1 MEQVKK
7 YGVVVGGWRL
17 VSKHETIEQ
26 AKERASMCISRIV
39 DIVDLEKR
47 RWLMICEKCNKMCKA
62 IYPALSLMV
71 CPECRVVYCPMV
83 FKDGT

>member
-17 VSKHETIEQ
+17 VSRHETIEQ

-39 DIVDLEKR
+39 DIVDLEKDPR
-47 RWLMICEKCNKMCKA
+47 SASYWE
-62 IYPALSLMV
+62 
-71 CPECRVVYCPMV
+71 VVN
-83 FKDGT
+83 DL